1 MYKISNTEIENVE
14 VIAELPN
21 VKYLVLDENKIN
33 DISSFINNKEY
44 FSFNMSGNP
53 LMVKGPET
61 VQIGIYGC
69 AGTWTYDV
77 FVKKE
82 NVVDIA
88 EKNHEKIIFRD
99 QNLKKTLINY
109 GVDING
115 DAEISIYEANRWKG
129 MLYLE
134 DKEIKSTD
142 GLEHFE
148 SINYLSLKDNQ
159 ISSIGKLSDLNN
171 LKHLDLGENLI
182 REFEYGAGFDSL
194 ESLKCICK

>member
-1 MYKISNTEIENVE
+1 
-14 VIAELPN
+14 
-21 VKYLVLDENKIN
+21 
-33 DISSFINNKEY
+33 
-44 FSFNMSGNP
+44 
-53 LMVKGPET
+53 MVKGPET

-129 MLYLE
+129 MLY
-134 DKEIKSTD
+134 
-142 GLEHFE
+142 
-148 SINYLSLKDNQ
+148 
-159 ISSIGKLSDLNN
+159 
-171 LKHLDLGENLI
+171 
-182 REFEYGAGFDSL
+182 
-194 ESLKCICK
+194 